1 MFYVL
6 GSILVLL
13 LILALLGVIDVSG
26 VFPTSTK
33 TSEVIVTPGARTWY
47 GPAYGPP
54 YRPPPPPRHA
64 GRRWWDRDRVIVVP
78 GGRAGPRGPR
88 GPPGPPAP
96 GPPAPGPPAP
106 EPPAPEP
113 PAPEPPA
120 PEPPAPEPPA
130 PEPPAPET
138 ESFKNR
144 DSSLCNTYPSQFT
157 YNPQGSPLPCGDF

>member
-1 MFYVL
+1 MASFKNMFYIL

-26 VFPTSTK
+26 LFPTSTK

-88 GPPGPPAP
+88 GPPGPP
-96 GPPAPGPPAP
+96 GPAPG
-106 EPPAPEP
+106 
-113 PAPEPPA
+113 PA

>member
-1 MFYVL
+1 MTSFKNMFYVL

-26 VFPTSTK
+26 LFPTSTK

-88 GPPGPPAP
+88 GPPGPPGPAPPAP

-106 EPPAPEP
+106 GPPAPGP
-113 PAPEPPA
+113 PAPG
-120 PEPPAPEPPA
+120 
-130 PEPPAPET
+130 PPAPET